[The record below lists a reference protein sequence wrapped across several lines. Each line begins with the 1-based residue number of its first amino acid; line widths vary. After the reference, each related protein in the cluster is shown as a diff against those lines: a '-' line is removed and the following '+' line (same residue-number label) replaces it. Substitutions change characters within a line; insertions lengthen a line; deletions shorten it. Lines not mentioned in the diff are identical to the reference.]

1 MDLSLSLFLFSYGD
15 NKDQEEEED
24 YFDSG
29 CKKNLK
35 RIEKAQYH
43 LTLVSEPRLSTSLG
57 PPEETGLSLLRPK
70 ARCVRGRLLGYP
82 TSVLEGVGDEF
93 ISVRESLIS

>member
-29 CKKNLK
+29 FKKKFSGGERKPNPLIFHTLRLK
-35 RIEKAQYH
+35 R
-43 LTLVSEPRLSTSLG
+43 P
-57 PPEETGLSLLRPK
+57 
-70 ARCVRGRLLGYP
+70 
-82 TSVLEGVGDEF
+82 
-93 ISVRESLIS
+93 